1 MCIHIHISMVTWS
14 WRRWCLTTRGWS
26 ETSVKVKINTNLI
39 ILDFWKMSECSWWD
53 FGRRQELL
61 YKDRRRGQQY
71 LLEASW
77 VRNIT
82 FSYHHWCASWPTK
95 LPLQK
100 IVVILTKHCLES
112 NSLLWLLWIQM
123 NDLGEASTVPAA
135 SRSTFFILILK
146 LSSLAAGAIIDG
158 GQKASWE
165 PLLIVVGR
173 SHQSVLTWNS
183 LTGIWLK
190 RHPVLKLQ
198 LLCHQKSPKVN
209 IDWIWCFILAWRS
222 QWCIWYKECRSC
234 VDETLI
240 RLICQKLAEDWSR
253 LSPRQCMLD
262 ISHIIWQRRKKSSPM
277 N

>member
-1 MCIHIHISMVTWS
+1 MGQEHYFFLSPLMCFLANQTSTLKNSCYSNKTFPRIQFFAMVTLNPNEWS
-14 WRRWCLTTRGWS
+14 WWS
-26 ETSVKVKINTNLI
+26 QHSA
-39 ILDFWKMSECSWWD
+39 
-53 FGRRQELL
+53 GRQQEH
-61 YKDRRRGQQY
+61 
-71 LLEASW
+71 
-77 VRNIT
+77 I
-82 FSYHHWCASWPTK
+82 
-95 LPLQK
+95 
-100 IVVILTKHCLES
+100 
-112 NSLLWLLWIQM
+112 
-123 NDLGEASTVPAA
+123 
-135 SRSTFFILILK
+135 FILILK

-198 LLCHQKSPKVN
+198 LLCHQKSRKVN
-209 IDWIWCFILAWRS
+209 IDWIWCFILAWRR

-253 LSPRQCMLD
+253 LSPRQ
-262 ISHIIWQRRKKSSPM
+262 
-277 N
+277 

>member
-1 MCIHIHISMVTWS
+1 MGQEHYFFLSLLMCFLANQTSTLESSCYSNKTFPRIQFFAMVTLNSNEWS
-14 WRRWCLTTRGWS
+14 WWS
-26 ETSVKVKINTNLI
+26 QHSA
-39 ILDFWKMSECSWWD
+39 
-53 FGRRQELL
+53 GRQQEH
-61 YKDRRRGQQY
+61 
-71 LLEASW
+71 
-77 VRNIT
+77 I
-82 FSYHHWCASWPTK
+82 
-95 LPLQK
+95 
-100 IVVILTKHCLES
+100 
-112 NSLLWLLWIQM
+112 
-123 NDLGEASTVPAA
+123 
-135 SRSTFFILILK
+135 FILILK

-209 IDWIWCFILAWRS
+209 IDWIWCFILAWRR